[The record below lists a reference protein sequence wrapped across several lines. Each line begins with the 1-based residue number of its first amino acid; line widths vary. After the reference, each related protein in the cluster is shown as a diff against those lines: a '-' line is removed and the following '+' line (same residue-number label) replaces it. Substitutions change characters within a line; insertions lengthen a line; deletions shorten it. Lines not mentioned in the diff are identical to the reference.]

1 MELTHVD
8 SSGRV
13 VMVDVSGKPIVKR
26 TAIAKGHITLA
37 KETIKLIKEGQMK
50 KGDPLTCAR
59 IAGISAAKK
68 TGDLIPLCH
77 PLTIDQ
83 ASVDLEIVEDGVN
96 IESKVITTAK
106 TGIEMEALTAVSV
119 AALTVYDMCKAVDK
133 NMVID
138 EVTLVKKTK
147 EPLE

>member
-8 SSGRV
+8 SSGHV
-13 VMVDVSGKPIVKR
+13 VMVDVSNKPIVKR

-37 KETIKLIKEGQMK
+37 KETIELIKRGQMK

-77 PLTIDQ
+77 SLLIDQ
-83 ASVDLEIVEDGVN
+83 AIVDLKIVEDGIS

-106 TGIEMEALTAVSV
+106 TGIEMEALTAVSI

-138 EVTLVKKTK
+138 EVALVKKTK
-147 EPLE
+147 EPIV

>member
-13 VMVDVSGKPIVKR
+13 VMVDVSDKPIIKR
-26 TAIAKGHITLA
+26 TAIASGHITLS
-37 KETIKLIKEGQMK
+37 KNTIMLIKEGQMK

-59 IAGISAAKK
+59 IAGIMAAKK

-77 PLTIDQ
+77 PLSIDQ
-83 ASVDLEIVEDGVN
+83 VSVDLEIIEDGVN

-106 TGIEMEALTAVSV
+106 TGIEMEALTAVSI
-119 AALTVYDMCKAVDK
+119 AALTIYDMCKAVDK

-138 EVTLVKKTK
+138 KVTLVSKTK
-147 EPLE
+147 EPL